1 MTMSVYFHAT
11 DGELAAIG
19 DAYILNEAFATR
31 GANATSGQQV
41 RMWSSKGDLLAT
53 SEQLCGY
60 R

>member
-31 GANATSGQQV
+31 GANATSGQV